1 MADLLSNT
9 ALANT
14 TFDEW
19 RINTNLL
26 TDRVNQF
33 FVNAN
38 TVNAANS
45 VTTNT
50 LNATG
55 TSTLSGP
62 VTLSGVTV
70 SVAANTTFSSANTN
84 IFGNRLLITAN
95 TNINATNVL
104 INGVPPG
111 TDDNALAFAIAL
123 G

>member
-9 ALANT
+9 ALSN

-19 RINTNLL
+19 RIFTNLL
-26 TDRVNQF
+26 TDRTNQF
-33 FVNAN
+33 LLNAN
-38 TVNAANS
+38 TFNAANS

-62 VTLSGVTV
+62 VTLSGATTSVT
-70 SVAANTTFSSANTN
+70 ANTTFSSANTN
-84 IFGNRLLITAN
+84 IFGNTLLITAN